1 MTFEIIIN
9 KEIIYW
15 TTGLI
20 IWFLLPFITDL
31 KTFMSPVEIR
41 TNKYWFGYAML
52 VALPNLVVV
61 FTLSFTIKFFN
72 FLVNILDKV
81 VDNLMY
87 WIFPDEKR

>member
-9 KEIIYW
+9 KEITYW

-31 KTFMSPVEIR
+31 KTFMAPKETRSNVF
-41 TNKYWFGYAML
+41 WFAYAML
-52 VALPNLVVV
+52 VALPNLVVI

>member
-15 TTGLI
+15 TMGLI

-31 KTFMSPVEIR
+31 KTFMTPKETRSNVL
-41 TNKYWFGYAML
+41 WFAYAIL
-52 VALPNLVVV
+52 VALPNLVVI